1 MPAADTLTQFVELV
15 EGGRFLEAIERFYAA
30 DATMQENEHPPRV
43 GKQALLANERKVIGG
58 TRRVTA
64 RCVRPWFVEGERV
77 VVRWVFEFEGADG
90 GVRRI
95 DELAL
100 QRWRG
105 EKIVEEKFFYDP
117 AQMVASAKA
126 AG

>member
-1 MPAADTLTQFVELV
+1 VPAADTLTQFVELV

-30 DATMQENEHPPRV
+30 DATMQENERPPRV
-43 GKQALLANERKVIGG
+43 GKEALLANERKVLGS
-58 TRRVTA
+58 TRKVSA
-64 RCVRPWFVEGERV
+64 RCRRPLFVDGDHV
-77 VVRWVFEFEGADG
+77 VVRWLFEFERADG
-90 GVRRI
+90 GVTRI

-117 AQMVASAKA
+117 AQMVPASR
-126 AG
+126 